1 MSKYYDDGRF
11 LSAGYTVN
19 EVKFSYSYWDDSV
32 GDCFSKEAEKAPASF
47 NHKNFETWE
56 KIGPLLKVEDNNIQY
71 NSREYEIRGLKVD
84 E

>member
-1 MSKYYDDGRF
+1 
-11 LSAGYTVN
+11 
-19 EVKFSYSYWDDSV
+19 V

>member
-1 MSKYYDDGRF
+1 MSKHYDDGGF
-11 LSAGYTVN
+11 SSVGYTVN
-19 EVKFSYSYWDDSV
+19 EVKFSYSYWDDGV
-32 GDCFSKEAEKAPASF
+32 GDCFSKEAEKAPSSF
-47 NHKNFETWE
+47 NYENFATWE